1 VIYQYFHQLL
11 YTPTKKLYHIPKL
24 FSTLS
29 CRQLSTMLSLHA
41 SAWTHIFRQYYKGV
55 ANISSY
61 SFQDYNSFRTRLPD
75 AAILTEAE
83 GDVNVWQ
90 TAPPPRGVVTS
101 IDVPVPPV

>member
-1 VIYQYFHQLL
+1 M
-11 YTPTKKLYHIPKL
+11 PKL
-24 FSTLS
+24 FLPKVAVHLS
-29 CRQLSTMLSLHA
+29 SMLSLHA
-41 SAWTHIFRQYYKGV
+41 LAWTHIFRQYYRGV

-83 GDVNVWQ
+83 EDVNVWQ